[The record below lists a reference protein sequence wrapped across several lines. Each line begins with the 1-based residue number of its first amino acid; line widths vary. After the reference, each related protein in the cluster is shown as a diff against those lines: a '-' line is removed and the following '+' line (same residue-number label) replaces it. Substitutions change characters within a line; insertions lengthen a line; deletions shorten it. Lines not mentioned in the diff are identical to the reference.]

1 MYKPVDAQFQA
12 RAMRAGTAAWVLQRL
27 SGLFLT
33 AYLITH
39 LIVIGTVVRG
49 EGSFDSMLS
58 KFESTPFLVLDAG
71 LVGVVAFHGLNGLR
85 LILLDFAIGLRFQKA
100 LFWAAYVIA
109 VGVFVAMVV
118 AARNLL

>member
-1 MYKPVDAQFQA
+1 MYKPLDAQFQA
-12 RAMRAGTAAWVLQRL
+12 RAMRTGTAAWALQRL

-49 EGSFDSMLS
+49 SASFDSMLS

-71 LVGVVAFHGLNGLR
+71 LVGVVAFHGLNGAR
-85 LILLDFAIGLRFQKA
+85 LILLDFAVGLRFQKA
-100 LFWAAYVIA
+100 LFWASFVIA
-109 VGVFVAMVV
+109 VGVFVAMII
-118 AARNLL
+118 AARNLF

>member
-1 MYKPVDAQFQA
+1 MYKPLDAQFQA
-12 RAMRAGTAAWVLQRL
+12 KAMRTGTAAWALQRL

-58 KFESTPFLVLDAG
+58 KFESMPFLVLDAG
-71 LVGVVAFHGLNGLR
+71 LVGIVAFHGLNGAR
-85 LILLDFAIGLRFQKA
+85 LILLDFAVALRYQKA
-100 LFWAAYVIA
+100 LFWASYVIA

>member
-1 MYKPVDAQFQA
+1 MYKPLDAQFQGK
-12 RAMRAGTAAWVLQRL
+12 AMRAGTAAWALQRL

-58 KFESTPFLVLDAG
+58 RFESTPFLVLDAG
-71 LVGVVAFHGLNGLR
+71 LVGVVAFHGLNGAR
-85 LILLDFAIGLRFQKA
+85 LILLDFAVGLRYQKA
-100 LFWAAYVIA
+100 LFWASYVIA
-109 VGVFVAMVV
+109 VGVFAAMVV

>member
-1 MYKPVDAQFQA
+1 MYKPLDAQFQA
-12 RAMRAGTAAWVLQRL
+12 KAMRTGTAAWALQRL

-49 EGSFDSMLS
+49 SASFDSMLS

-71 LVGVVAFHGLNGLR
+71 LVGVVAFHGLNGAR
-85 LILLDFAIGLRFQKA
+85 LILLDFAVGLRFQKV
-100 LFWAAYVIA
+100 LFWASFIIA
-109 VGVFVAMVV
+109 VAVFVAMVV
-118 AARNLL
+118 AARNLF

>member
-12 RAMRAGTAAWVLQRL
+12 RAMRTGTAAWALQRL

-39 LIVIGTVVRG
+39 LIVIGSVVRG
-49 EGSFDSMLS
+49 EASFDSMLS

-71 LVGVVAFHGLNGLR
+71 LVGVVAFHGLNGAR
-85 LILLDFAIGLRFQKA
+85 LILLDFAVGLKYQKA
-100 LFWAAYVIA
+100 LFWASLLIA
-109 VGVFVAMVV
+109 VGVFVGMIV

>member
-1 MYKPVDAQFQA
+1 MYKPLDAQFQA
-12 RAMRAGTAAWVLQRL
+12 RAMRTGTAAWALQRL

-49 EGSFDSMLS
+49 SASFDSMLS

-71 LVGVVAFHGLNGLR
+71 LVGVVAFHGLNGAR

-100 LFWAAYVIA
+100 LFWASFVIA
-109 VGVFVAMVV
+109 VAVFVAMVI
-118 AARNLL
+118 AARNLF

>member
-1 MYKPVDAQFQA
+1 MYKPLDAQFQGK
-12 RAMRAGTAAWVLQRL
+12 AMRAGTAAWALQRL

-71 LVGVVAFHGLNGLR
+71 LVGVVAFHGLNGAR
-85 LILLDFAIGLRFQKA
+85 LILLDFAVGLRYQKA
-100 LFWAAYVIA
+100 LFWASYVIA

>member
-1 MYKPVDAQFQA
+1 MYKPLDTHFQA
-12 RAMRAGTAAWVLQRL
+12 RAMRTGTAAWALQRL

-49 EGSFDSMLS
+49 EGSFDSLLS

-71 LVGVVAFHGLNGLR
+71 LVGIVAFHGLNGAR
-85 LILLDFAIGLRFQKA
+85 LILLDFAVGLRYQKA
-100 LFWAAYVIA
+100 LFWASFVIA
-109 VGVFVAMVV
+109 AAVFVAMVV
-118 AARNLL
+118 AARNLF

>member
-12 RAMRAGTAAWVLQRL
+12 KAMRAGTAAWALQRL

-58 KFESTPFLVLDAG
+58 RFESTPFLVLDAG
-71 LVGVVAFHGLNGLR
+71 LVGVVAFHGLNGAR
-85 LILLDFAIGLRFQKA
+85 LILLDFAVGLRYQKA
-100 LFWAAYVIA
+100 LFWASYVIA
-109 VGVFVAMVV
+109 VGVFAAMVV

>member
-12 RAMRAGTAAWVLQRL
+12 KAMRAGTAAWALQRL

-58 KFESTPFLVLDAG
+58 RFESTPFLVLDAG
-71 LVGVVAFHGLNGLR
+71 LVGVVAFHGLNGAR
-85 LILLDFAIGLRFQKA
+85 LILLDFAVGLRFQKA
-100 LFWAAYVIA
+100 LFWASYVIA
-109 VGVFVAMVV
+109 VGVFAAMVV

>member
-1 MYKPVDAQFQA
+1 MYNPVDAQFQA
-12 RAMRAGTAAWVLQRL
+12 KAMRAGTAAWALQRL

-71 LVGVVAFHGLNGLR
+71 LVGIVAFHGLNGAR
-85 LILLDFAIGLRFQKA
+85 LILLDFAVGLRYQKA
-100 LFWAAYVIA
+100 LFWASYVIA
-109 VGVFVAMVV
+109 VGVFAAMVV

>member
-12 RAMRAGTAAWVLQRL
+12 RAMRAGTAAWALQRL

-58 KFESTPFLVLDAG
+58 RFESTPFLVLDAG
-71 LVGVVAFHGLNGLR
+71 LVGVVAFHGLNGAR
-85 LILLDFAIGLRFQKA
+85 LILLDFAVGLRFQKA
-100 LFWAAYVIA
+100 LFWASFVIA
-109 VGVFVAMVV
+109 VGVFAAMVV

>member
-1 MYKPVDAQFQA
+1 MYKPLDAQFQGKA
-12 RAMRAGTAAWVLQRL
+12 IRAGTAAWALQRL

-71 LVGVVAFHGLNGLR
+71 LVGVVAFHGLNGAR
-85 LILLDFAIGLRFQKA
+85 LILLDFAVGLRYQKA
-100 LFWAAYVIA
+100 LFWASYVIA
-109 VGVFVAMVV
+109 VGVFAAMVV